1 MYKRRN
7 TLMYDI
13 RESKEQNFR
22 IIMYN
27 TIMYKTFSKDKLTF
41 VNRDFHPPD
50 SIIGRVH

>member
-13 RESKEQNFR
+13 RKSKEQNFK

-27 TIMYKTFSKDKLTF
+27 TRSIKRIKDDPK
-41 VNRDFHPPD
+41 
-50 SIIGRVH
+50 IIHSGNP

>member
-13 RESKEQNFR
+13 RKSKEQNFK
-22 IIMYN
+22 IIIYIMY
-27 TIMYKTFSKDKLTF
+27 MTFSKDKLIF

>member
-13 RESKEQNFR
+13 RKSKEQNLK

-27 TIMYKTFSKDKLTF
+27 TRSQLK
-41 VNRDFHPPD
+41 
-50 SIIGRVH
+50 G